1 VSGPLRVGINLL
13 WLVPGVV
20 GGSEAYATGL
30 LERLVERTDIAPT
43 AYALPAFARR
53 YPKLATGLRTVAA
66 PLPEGRH
73 VVRRVLAENSW
84 LPKQTRDVDVMH
96 HLGGLLPPRCRQPA
110 AVTLHDLQ
118 YLEFPQYFSPTK
130 RRYLRATQGRSL
142 SRARVVMAISEFTR
156 RQALSHFNLDAD
168 KVVVVPPFIRPAS
181 SASENVRDDVRS
193 ALGITREFVLY
204 PAATYPH
211 KNHAVLVRAFAQVA
225 AEHDLD
231 LVLTGATGAG
241 AWGSAHSTEAE
252 IRALAVSLGVADR
265 VRLLGHLTTSELAA
279 LYAEA
284 AMLAFPSR
292 FEGFGLPVVEAMSMG
307 CPVLAADATA
317 LPALVDD
324 AGLLIDPDDVAAWA
338 GAISRLIADGAER
351 ARLAAVGKARA
362 AALAAVDPV
371 DALVAAYRKAAA

>member
-1 VSGPLRVGINLL
+1 LRVGINLL

-30 LERLVERTDIAPT
+30 LERLVERTDVGITPT
-43 AYALPAFARR
+43 AFALPGFERR
-53 YPKLATGLRTVAA
+53 YPRLASGLGAVIA
-66 PLPEGRH
+66 PLPHGRH
-73 VVRRVLAENSW
+73 VVRRVLAENTW
-84 LPKQTRDVDVMH
+84 LPKQTHGLDLMH
-96 HLGGLLPPRCRQPA
+96 HLGGLVPPRCRQPA

-118 YLEFPQYFSPTK
+118 YLAFPQHFSATK
-130 RRYLRATQGRSL
+130 RRYLRAVQGRSL

-156 RQALSHFNLDAD
+156 AQALAHFNLDAD
-168 KVVVVPPFIRPAS
+168 KVVVVPPVIRPAS
-181 SASENVRDDVRS
+181 SASDKVRDDVRS
-193 ALGITREFVLY
+193 ALGVTRRFVLY
-204 PAATYPH
+204 PAAMYPH
-211 KNHAVLVRAFAQVA
+211 KNHLVLVRAFAQVA
-225 AEHDLD
+225 AEHDLE

-252 IRALAVSLGVADR
+252 IRALAASLGVADR
-265 VRLLGHLTTSELAA
+265 VKLLGYLTTSELAA

-317 LPALVDD
+317 LHALVDD

-338 GAISRLIADGAER
+338 NAISLVMADGAER
-351 ARLAAVGKARA
+351 ARLAAAGKTRA

-371 DALVAAYRKAAA
+371 DALVAAYRKAVA